1 MRASYDATQARDS
14 YLTDAQVLEAAAYLV
29 DDCLPILE
37 WLSPGEDILD
47 ASLLPSSKQ
56 SLESGFRLSIA
67 TTMQDTRRRRLVSVG
82 RLLAQFQPGVG
93 ERISFSPAPILGSL
107 GKPDYGFS
115 EYIEQ
120 ILQRSR
126 EDRIRLTRLFAE
138 ADGFAQRRF
147 AAAPTPPFQDDGTY
161 SWYGLLQRSRSA
173 SSTH

>member
-14 YLTDAQVLEAAAYLV
+14 NLTDAQVLEAAAHMV
-29 DDCLPILE
+29 DNCMPIIE

-47 ASLLPSSKQ
+47 AGLLPSSKQ

-67 TTMQDTRRRRLVSVG
+67 TTMQVTRRRRLVSVG
-82 RLLAQFQPGVG
+82 KLLAQFQPGVG
-93 ERISFSPAPILGSL
+93 QRISFSPAPSLGSL
-107 GKPDYGFS
+107 RTSDRAFS
-115 EYIEQ
+115 EHVEQ

-147 AAAPTPPFQDDGTY
+147 AVASTPPFQEDGTY
-161 SWYGLLQRSRSA
+161 SWYGHHQRSWSA
-173 SSTH
+173 TSTH